1 MRQDL
6 ALNGRA
12 KFESQRIDALLNRII
27 EIQRIELNLFGWRGL
42 SGFYYVALRGGV
54 ILHNNLEPEKMSA
67 KSSTGKRVKMWL
79 RSAATTP

>member
-6 ALNGRA
+6 ALYWRA
-12 KFESQRIDALLNRII
+12 EFESQGIDALLDHAI
-27 EIQRIELNLFGWRGL
+27 EIQRIEFNLFGWRGL

-67 KSSTGKRVKMWL
+67 KSSTGKRVKMWH
-79 RSAATTP
+79 RSAMATP